1 MNLLKLTDVRSGYA
15 EGVEILQ
22 GLNMALKQGEL
33 SVVIGPNGAGKSTS
47 LKTIFGFL
55 HPWSGEIHF
64 DSQRINELDPYEIKR
79 LGISYIPQAINIFPQ
94 LTVEENLR
102 MGGWIFRN
110 DKARLQ
116 GQMERVYEMFPIL
129 KEFRRRNATALSGGQ
144 AKMLSIAKE
153 VISEPRLILVDE
165 PTAALAPIIAEQT
178 YEFLMATKEALGATV
193 LLVDHHME
201 KAVELAD
208 YVYILSLGVMVEEGP
223 ADEFDGDR
231 LRAIIR
237 KCLEGWSDAHL

>member
-1 MNLLKLTDVRSGYA
+1 MSEQSTNLLELTNVRSGYT

-22 GLNMALKQGEL
+22 GLNMALKQGEV

-55 HPWSGEIHF
+55 HPWSGDIRF
-64 DSQRINELDPYEIKR
+64 DNQVINALDPFEIKR
-79 LGISYIPQAINIFPQ
+79 LGISYIPQTINVFPH

-102 MGGWIFRN
+102 MGGWIFRK

-116 GQMERVYEMFPIL
+116 EQMARVYDMFPIL
-129 KEFRRRNATALSGGQ
+129 KDFRRRNATALSGGQ

-165 PTAALAPIIAEQT
+165 PTAALAPIIAAQT

-208 YVYILSLGVMVEEGP
+208 YVYVLSLGVMVEEGP
-223 ADEFDGDR
+223 AHEFDGER
-231 LRAIIR
+231 LRAIIQ
-237 KCLEGWSDAHL
+237 KCLEG

>member
-1 MNLLKLTDVRSGYA
+1 MMHSSVSTILELSHVRSGYT

-22 GLNMALKQGEL
+22 GLNMVLRQGQL

-55 HPWSGEIHF
+55 HPWSGEIRF
-64 DSQRINELDPYEIKR
+64 DHQLINELDPYEVKQ

-102 MGGWIFRN
+102 MGGWIFRE

-116 GQMERVYEMFPIL
+116 NQMERVYEMFPIL
-129 KEFRRRNATALSGGQ
+129 KEFRRRQATALSGGQ

-153 VISEPRLILVDE
+153 VISEPQLILVDE

-178 YEFLMATKEALGATV
+178 YDFLMATKEALGATV

-208 YVYILSLGVMVEEGP
+208 YVYVLSLGVMVEEGP
-223 ADEFDGDR
+223 ADEFDGER
-231 LRAIIR
+231 LRAIIQ
-237 KCLEGWSDAHL
+237 KCLEG

>member
-1 MNLLKLTDVRSGYA
+1 MSLLELEQVRGGYS

-22 GLNMALKQGEL
+22 GLNMSLTQGEL
-33 SVVIGPNGAGKSTS
+33 AVVIGPNGAGKSTAI
-47 LKTIFGFL
+47 KTIFGFL
-55 HPWSGEIHF
+55 HPWSGDIRFEGQSIKTIEPF
-64 DSQRINELDPYEIKR
+64 EIKQ
-79 LGISYIPQAINIFPQ
+79 LGISYIPQTTNVFPQ

-102 MGGWIFRN
+102 MGGWIFRE
-110 DKARLQ
+110 DKERLTT
-116 GQMERVYEMFPIL
+116 QMERVYEMFPIL
-129 KEFRRRNATALSGGQ
+129 KDFRRRRATALSGGQ

-153 VISEPRLILVDE
+153 VISEPKLILVDE

-208 YVYILSLGVMVEEGP
+208 YVYVLSLGQMVEEGP
-223 ADEFDGDR
+223 SHEFDVER
-231 LRAIIR
+231 LREIIR
-237 KCLEGWSDAHL
+237 QCLIAGS